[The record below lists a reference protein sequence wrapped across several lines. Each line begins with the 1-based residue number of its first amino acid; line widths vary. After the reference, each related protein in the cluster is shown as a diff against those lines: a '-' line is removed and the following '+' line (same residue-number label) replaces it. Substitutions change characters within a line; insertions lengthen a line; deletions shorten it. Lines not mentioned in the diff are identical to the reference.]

1 MIKASIG
8 ISKLRRIQATPSSVA
23 SHRHHFATML
33 QAIFVIRVS
42 DEKPTSNIR
51 CQNYGHTSSEGI
63 KAVFIGWLQSFR
75 EDL

>member
-1 MIKASIG
+1 MVNASIG
-8 ISKLRRIQATPSSVA
+8 ITKLRRIRATPSSVA
-23 SHRHHFATML
+23 SYRHHFATML

-51 CQNYGHTSSEGI
+51 YQNYSQASSEGI